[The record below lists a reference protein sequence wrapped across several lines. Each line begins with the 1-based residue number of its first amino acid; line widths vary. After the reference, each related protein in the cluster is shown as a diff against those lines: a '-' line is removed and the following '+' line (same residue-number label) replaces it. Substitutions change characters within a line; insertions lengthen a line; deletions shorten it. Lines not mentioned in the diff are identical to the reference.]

1 MEISYTLNA
10 EDIEGTLEV
19 PGGTSDKAIVKAI
32 KKDAMKNSEVS
43 ISWEPEQ
50 QEHEFSGELRV
61 TVTADD
67 IVRLLNDNF
76 DVKLDG
82 STYEITD
89 LTGGYESF
97 EFTVSFDVKLID
109 GAPQSQSAIEDLIAS
124 DLSGASDFD
133 VQVS

>member
-19 PGGTSDKAIVKAI
+19 PDGTSDKAIVKAI

-67 IVRLLNDNF
+67 IVKLLNDNF

-97 EFTVSFDVKLID
+97 EFTVSFDVELID

-124 DLSGASDFD
+124 DLSDAIDFD